1 MPNESII
8 MYHAWRNLI
17 NYEHALLSCWPVN
30 WTWLSK
36 VLTCKKLCTNCI
48 RNVMSPCS
56 HQKKRKKKRK
66 ILMKAVDPRT
76 NHSQSQVILK
86 PASQFGNFIKQVKC
100 RDEILDQV
108 HLDILLQDLEYMTVE
123 LTSSDVLR
131 KDGVS
136 SLPRSIQKSSQGSLF
151 DRSSELTSQF
161 FKMLWQTNSPMWLTV
176 AGCVYP
182 WWNMWLGVHKK
193 LIKERL
199 KQYKR
204 TRGQC

>member
-1 MPNESII
+1 
-8 MYHAWRNLI
+8 
-17 NYEHALLSCWPVN
+17 
-30 WTWLSK
+30 
-36 VLTCKKLCTNCI
+36 
-48 RNVMSPCS
+48 
-56 HQKKRKKKRK
+56 
-66 ILMKAVDPRT
+66 MKAVDPRT

-161 FKMLWQTNSPMWLTV
+161 FKML
-176 AGCVYP
+176 
-182 WWNMWLGVHKK
+182 
-193 LIKERL
+193 
-199 KQYKR
+199 
-204 TRGQC
+204 